1 MIQLLLAHFVCDFAL
16 QTDRMAVEKV
26 RGMDETLD
34 WRWWLTAH
42 SATHGL
48 AVSLLTGIPLLG
60 LAEWILHAL
69 IDWLKSRL
77 MFSLLLDQTL
87 HVCCKFVWISAFI
100 LLN

>member
-1 MIQLLLAHFVCDFAL
+1 
-16 QTDRMAVEKV
+16 MAVEKV
-26 RGMDETLD
+26 KGMDETLD

-48 AVSLLTGIPLLG
+48 AVSLLTGIPFLG
-60 LAEWILHAL
+60 LAEWIFHAL

-87 HVCCKFVWISAFI
+87 HVLQTCMGLCVHPIELETSSFVRT
-100 LLN
+100 N

>member
-1 MIQLLLAHFVCDFAL
+1 MLPHFVCDFAL

-26 RGMDETLD
+26 RGMDEALD

-77 MFSLLLDQTL
+77 MFSLLLDQAL
-87 HVCCKFVWISAFI
+87 HVCCKIAWTYAFI
-100 LLN
+100 LLR

>member
-1 MIQLLLAHFVCDFAL
+1 
-16 QTDRMAVEKV
+16 MAVEKV

-42 SATHGL
+42 SDTHGL

-77 MFSLLLDQTL
+77 MLSLLLDQSL
-87 HVCCKFVWISAFI
+87 HVCCKIAWTYAVIP
-100 LLN
+100 LG